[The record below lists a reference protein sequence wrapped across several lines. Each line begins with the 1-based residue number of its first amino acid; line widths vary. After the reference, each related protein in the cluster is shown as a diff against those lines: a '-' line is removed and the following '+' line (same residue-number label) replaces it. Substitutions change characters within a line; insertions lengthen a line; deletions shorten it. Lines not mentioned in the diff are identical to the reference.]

1 MRLTLDH
8 GLLRLTLDHG
18 LLRLAL
24 DHGLLRL
31 TLDHGG
37 LRTLHIFALALD
49 GFLRRTLG
57 LHDSADRRLRL
68 LHDGPVDRRGSF
80 GSGNLAA
87 LDLWLTRLG
96 RGRRANA
103 DWRFN
108 RRLDPSRRFDTLAH
122 GSFG

>member
-1 MRLTLDH
+1 M
-8 GLLRLTLDHG
+8 RLTLDHG

-31 TLDHGG
+31 ALDDGC
-37 LRTLHIFALALD
+37 LRPLHIFALALD

-57 LHDSADRRLRL
+57 LHDSADRLLRL
-68 LHDGPVDRRGSF
+68 LHDGPVDRRSSF
-80 GSGNLAA
+80 GSGNLAT
-87 LDLWLTRLG
+87 LDLRLTRLG

-108 RRLDPSRRFDTLAH
+108 RRFDPGRRFDTLAH